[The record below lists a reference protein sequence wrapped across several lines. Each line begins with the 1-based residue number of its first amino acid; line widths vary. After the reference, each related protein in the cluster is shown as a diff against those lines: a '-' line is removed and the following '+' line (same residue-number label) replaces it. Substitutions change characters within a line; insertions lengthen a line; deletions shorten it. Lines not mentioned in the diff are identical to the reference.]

1 VKVGDRV
8 TRENV
13 LGNKNPVGSVIK
25 INKEYVIVK
34 WDQIK
39 GDWHYTH
46 EQSKILQ
53 LVDKNE

>member
-1 VKVGDRV
+1 VGDRV